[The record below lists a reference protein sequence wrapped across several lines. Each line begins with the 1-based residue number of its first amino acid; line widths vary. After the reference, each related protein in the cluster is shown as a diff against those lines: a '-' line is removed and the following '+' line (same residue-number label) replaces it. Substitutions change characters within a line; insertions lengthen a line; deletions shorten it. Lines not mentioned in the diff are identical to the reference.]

1 MLIIRPM
8 QAHEWEMYRQLRL
21 AALREAPDA
30 FGSTLAREQAF
41 TEEEWI
47 TRLAEASVSE
57 LDQPLVAEDDG
68 RAVGLCWVRIDPN
81 DSSTAALY
89 QVWVHPDARR
99 RGVGEG
105 LLQAAMRW
113 AHAAGARTMML
124 TVSLG
129 RNSAVQLYKRA
140 GFIDV
145 GMPSPLRE
153 DSGLLQ
159 QAMECTLGVT
169 LDAAGTEQ

>member
-1 MLIIRPM
+1 
-8 QAHEWEMYRQLRL
+8 MYRDLRL

-41 TEEEWI
+41 TDGEWI
-47 TRLAEASVSE
+47 TRLANGSTSA
-57 LDQPLVAEDDG
+57 LDRPLVAEDDG

-81 DSSTAALY
+81 DTTIAALY

-113 AHAAGARTMML
+113 AHEAGARTMML

-129 RNSAVQLYKRA
+129 REAALQLYRRA
-140 GFIDV
+140 GFTDV
-145 GMPSPLRE
+145 GVPSPLRR
-153 DSGLLQ
+153 DSALLQ
-159 QAMECTLGVT
+159 QAMACSLNP
-169 LDAAGTEQ
+169 